1 MLTLTTLMKV
11 ELQAIYDRIMT
22 NIIVNISEMLRI
34 LLCNN
39 YSPFTMDFWD
49 YFKNEKNNK
58 NP

>member
-1 MLTLTTLMKV
+1 MLTLTTDEGGTSSNLWQNND
-11 ELQAIYDRIMT
+11 EYHCD
-22 NIIVNISEMLRI
+22 ISEMLRI